1 MQLVTIGKLRKAFGV
16 KGHIKLEVSAQY
28 EDSLA
33 SADVIFVS
41 TSEGSIPYFVE
52 AVNYDNV
59 TTIKLEEIDS
69 PESASEISMCSI
81 ALRAEDVKHT
91 TATEEGN
98 ELLLLAG
105 FELYDKDKSLGTIM
119 EVLEYPQQVMAAV
132 EVDGDPVLVPL
143 VPEFISS
150 IELAE
155 RRVVCDLPEGLV
167 QSQL

>member
-59 TTIKLEEIDS
+59 TTIKLEEVDS

-98 ELLLLAG
+98 ELLLL
-105 FELYDKDKSLGTIM
+105 
-119 EVLEYPQQVMAAV
+119 
-132 EVDGDPVLVPL
+132 
-143 VPEFISS
+143 EFISS